1 MEQALKERV
10 KAYAL
15 FGAFS
20 VLAVIYGRIA
30 APVLEEMMGTA
41 TLPATPLA
49 AAAVVISLGS
59 IVPLVVSFRPS
70 AARQLLENMRE
81 RARKRGKQVTLQS
94 AGRTLSFYVAA
105 LASTPIMYGIVLVFL
120 TANFTLMLLLIPAAL
135 ILAVVGWVILGKLL
149 NEISGLF
156 LR

>member
-1 MEQALKERV
+1 MEQAFKERI

-20 VLAVIYGRIA
+20 LLAVVYGRVA
-30 APVLEEMMGTA
+30 APVLGEIMGTA
-41 TLPATPLA
+41 TMPAAPLA
-49 AAAVVISLGS
+49 IAAVVISLGS
-59 IVPLVVSFRPS
+59 IIPLVVSFRPA

-120 TANFTLMLLLIPAAL
+120 TANFTLMLLLVPASL
-135 ILAVVGWVILGKLL
+135 ILAIVGWVILGRLL
-149 NEISGLF
+149 KEMGTLF